1 MAATQ
6 KKESVLDDP
15 EQTDR
20 RQRKKKRHLEQTDTA
35 PSGGAKQG
43 SAAPQC
49 LAAEQRRRAG
59 TARCGRR
66 THARTGGGRRPV
78 LISCH
83 GKEKRRTELCMSIE
97 LGPKGYI
104 YMGHPKP

>member
-6 KKESVLDDP
+6 KKESALDDP
-15 EQTDR
+15 EQS
-20 RQRKKKRHLEQTDTA
+20 DTA
-35 PSGGAKQG
+35 PTSGAKQG

-66 THARTGGGRRPV
+66 THARTAALDGLRDVRR
-78 LISCH
+78 
-83 GKEKRRTELCMSIE
+83 
-97 LGPKGYI
+97 
-104 YMGHPKP
+104 